1 MNDPEVVVVTGAA
14 SGIGLALARA
24 FAGEGAAVAL
34 ADVEAEALDVAV
46 ASIEAAGGRA
56 LGMVVDVGD
65 PDAVDALAGRA
76 RSELGPVDVVC
87 NNAGVGVNGPVWEA
101 SLADWRWVLDVN
113 LWGVIHGVRAFVPAM
128 VERGRG
134 HVVNTASLAGLVS
147 YPHMGVYNVSK
158 HGVVTLSETLWHE
171 LRAAGAGVGVTVVCP
186 GLVNTRIIEADR
198 NRPDHH
204 RSDADQM
211 TGTSEE
217 RRAAAR
223 AVYDQAMSPDDL
235 AALVVAAVEAD
246 ELYVIPDDAYDH
258 RLRQRHDAILG
269 RHDPEVIHRPLT

>member
-1 MNDPEVVVVTGAA
+1 MNDPRVAVVTGGA
-14 SGIGLALARA
+14 SGIGLALATA
-24 FAGEGAAVAL
+24 FAAKGAAVVL
-34 ADVEAEALDVAV
+34 ADVEADALAAGVESV
-46 ASIEAAGGRA
+46 ESAGGRA
-56 LGMVVDVGD
+56 SGMIVDVS
-65 PDAVDALAGRA
+65 DAATVDELAA
-76 RSELGPVDVVC
+76 RTAAELGPVDVIC
-87 NNAGVGVNGPVWEA
+87 NNAGVGVNGPLWQA

-113 LWGVIHGVRAFVPAM
+113 LWGVIHGVRAFVPGM

-147 YPHMGVYNVSK
+147 YPEMGVYNVSK
-158 HGVVTLSETLWHE
+158 HAVVTLSETLWHE
-171 LRAAGAGVGVTVVCP
+171 LKRDETGVGVTVVCP

-198 NRPDHH
+198 NRPDRL

-211 TGTSEE
+211 TGSSEE

-235 AALVVAAVEAD
+235 AAVVLDAVESD

-258 RLRQRHDAILG
+258 RLRQRHEAIQG
-269 RHDPEVIHRPLT
+269 RLDPEVIRFPLS